1 MSNSKFDED
10 AVFEDDAVYD
20 DDAANDDDDAAN
32 DDDDAV
38 IDDDA
43 ANDDDAVLG
52 EVTLSVLLKMLLIQG
67 ITYCW
72 RCTTNPWKSPRRQV
86 EIILSN
92 NVLV

>member
-20 DDAANDDDDAAN
+20 DDAANDD
-32 DDDDAV
+32 AV

-43 ANDDDAVLG
+43 ANDDDVFLG
-52 EVTLSVLLKMLLIQG
+52 EVTLSLLLKMLLIQG

-72 RCTTNPWKSPRRQV
+72 RCTTNPWMSPRRQV
-86 EIILSN
+86 EIILSV
-92 NVLV
+92 NVLA

>member
-20 DDAANDDDDAAN
+20 DDAANDD
-32 DDDDAV
+32 AV

-43 ANDDDAVLG
+43 ANDDDVVLG
-52 EVTLSVLLKMLLIQG
+52 EVTLSLLLKMLLIQG

>member
-20 DDAANDDDDAAN
+20 DDA
-32 DDDDAV
+32 V

-43 ANDDDAVLG
+43 ANDDDVVLG
-52 EVTLSVLLKMLLIQG
+52 EVTLSLLLKMLLIQG

-72 RCTTNPWKSPRRQV
+72 RCTTNPWMSPRRQV
-86 EIILSN
+86 EIILSV
-92 NVLV
+92 NVLA

>member
-1 MSNSKFDED
+1 MSKFDED

-20 DDAANDDDDAAN
+20 DDAANDD
-32 DDDDAV
+32 AV

-43 ANDDDAVLG
+43 ANDDDVVLG
-52 EVTLSVLLKMLLIQG
+52 EVTLSLLLKMLLIQG